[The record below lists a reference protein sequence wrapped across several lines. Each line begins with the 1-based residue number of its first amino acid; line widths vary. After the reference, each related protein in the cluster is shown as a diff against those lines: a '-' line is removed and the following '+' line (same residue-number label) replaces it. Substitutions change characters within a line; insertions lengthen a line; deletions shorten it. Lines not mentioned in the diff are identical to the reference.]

1 MNQRFTAVPK
11 VVATLV
17 ALLSLVGPARAQDE
31 VAAFYKDKQIRM
43 LVGSAAGS
51 GYDIG
56 ARLMARFLTQYIPGN
71 PTFIVRNMPGSGS
84 IAAVSFLSKIAPRDG
99 TAIGC
104 VQNNAAF
111 EPLFG
116 TKEADYDP
124 MKLTYLGG
132 PALEIGTLITWHQSR
147 AKTLEDARR
156 HEVTVGASGANSTMV
171 GNYLTTRGWSAAKDH
186 EMIADLGL
194 KVACESPAT
203 GAAIA

>member
-1 MNQRFTAVPK
+1 MNDSGNHNHPLRDFFTGK
-11 VVATLV
+11 RLT
-17 ALLSLVGPARAQDE
+17 
-31 VAAFYKDKQIRM
+31 IIT
-43 LVGSAAGS
+43 SASTGG
-51 GYDIG
+51 GYDQYARVFARHIG
-56 ARLMARFLTQYIPGN
+56 KHIPGN
-71 PTFIVRNMPGSGS
+71 PQVIVRNMPGSGS

-99 TAIGC
+99 PAFGC

-156 HEVTVGASGANSTMV
+156 HEVTVGASGCVYGLVAALV
-171 GNYLTTRGWSAAKDH
+171 ALTA
-186 EMIADLGL
+186 
-194 KVACESPAT
+194 P
-203 GAAIA
+203 

>member
-1 MNQRFTAVPK
+1 MMLNKLRGGIAATA
-11 VVATLV
+11 L
-17 ALLSLVGPARAQDE
+17 ALLAAALPA
-31 VAAFYKDKQIRM
+31 AADDFYKGKTINM
-43 LVGSAAGS
+43 YVAGDAGD
-51 GYDIG
+51 GYDVY
-56 ARLMARFLTQYIPGN
+56 ARLLVTHYTRHIPGN

-147 AKTLEDARR
+147 AKTLEDARQIGR
-156 HEVTVGASGANSTMV
+156 AHV
-171 GNYLTTRGWSAAKDH
+171 
-186 EMIADLGL
+186 
-194 KVACESPAT
+194 
-203 GAAIA
+203 